1 MAQQLDRRRST
12 AQPANT
18 RRSVS
23 RARRL
28 PATSPS
34 ESQVTAHHITEME
47 RLIRAETYRDV
58 ILTNPALVA
67 SAKQQIAH
75 LIHNG
80 EATLGQRLWHAL
92 LDQPHSFILACMT
105 ADDAEGRLLRSNNP
119 FSTLIGER
127 DTNERVKTWRM
138 AKARLS
144 PKQT

>member
-1 MAQQLDRRRST
+1 MDQQLDRRRSK
-12 AQPANT
+12 AQPVNT
-18 RRSVS
+18 RQSAS
-23 RARRL
+23 RERRL
-28 PATSPS
+28 PATSSS
-34 ESQVTAHHITEME
+34 ESQITAHDITEME

-58 ILTNPALVA
+58 ILTSPALVA
-67 SAKQQIAH
+67 SAKQQITR

-80 EATLGQRLWHAL
+80 EATLGQCLWLAL

-127 DTNERVKTWRM
+127 DTGERVKTWRM